1 MEKERLVIIGCGPA
15 GLTAAI
21 YAARASLSPLVI
33 SGQLP
38 GGLLTQTGEV
48 ENFPGF
54 EEGISGYELMD
65 KMDKQAK
72 RFGARVIFD
81 AVSSVQF
88 TDGGVQ
94 TLKLMSGKEIE
105 ADAVIIA
112 AGATPRWLGL
122 ESEERLKNRGV
133 SACAT
138 CDGAFY
144 RNMEVAVAGGGDS
157 AMEEATF
164 LTKFAS
170 RVYLIHRRDEFRA
183 SPIMVDRARNNPKIE
198 IVTNSVIDEILGDK
212 EVEGIAIHDVKTMEK
227 RVINC
232 KGFFAALGHIPAT
245 QLYKDFIETD
255 EKGYI
260 ILKNNS
266 SLTNLKGV
274 FAAGDCADPVYRQA
288 IHAAGMGCT
297 AAMDAVKYLEE
308 K

>member
-21 YAARASLSPLVI
+21 YAGRASLAPLVI

-81 AVSSVQF
+81 AVSSVKF

-170 RVYLIHRRDEFRA
+170 KVYLIHRRDEFRA
-183 SPIMVDRARNNPKIE
+183 SPIMVDRAGNNPKIE
-198 IVTNSVIDEILGDK
+198 IVTNAVIDEIIGDK
-212 EVEGIAIHDVKTMEK
+212 EVEGVAIHDVKTMEK
-227 RVINC
+227 RVISC

-245 QLYKDFIETD
+245 QLYKEFIDTD

-266 SLTNLKGV
+266 AHTNLKGV

>member
-38 GGLLTQTGEV
+38 GGLLTQTSEV

-54 EEGISGYELMD
+54 EDGVNGYELMD

-81 AVSSVQF
+81 QVSSVNF
-88 TDGGVQ
+88 TDGETQ

-105 ADAVIIA
+105 AEAVIIA

-122 ESEERLKNRGV
+122 ASEERLKNRGV

-144 RNMEVAVAGGGDS
+144 RNMDVAVAGGGDS

-170 RVYLIHRRDEFRA
+170 KVYLIHRRDEFRA
-183 SPIMVDRARNNPKIE
+183 SPIMVERAKANPKIE
-198 IVTNSVIDEILGDK
+198 IITNAVIDEILGEK
-212 EVEGIAIHDVKTMEK
+212 EVEGIAVHDVKTQEK
-227 RVINC
+227 REIPC

-245 QLYKDFIETD
+245 ALYKDFIETD
-255 EKGYI
+255 DKGYI
-260 ILKNNS
+260 ILQNNRS
-266 SLTNLKGV
+266 QTSLKGI

-288 IHAAGMGCT
+288 IHAAGMGCA
-297 AAMDAVKYLEE
+297 AAMDAIKYLEE

>member
-170 RVYLIHRRDEFRA
+170 KVYLIHRRDEFRA

-198 IVTNSVIDEILGDK
+198 IVTNAVIDEILGDK

-245 QLYKDFIETD
+245 QLYKEFIETD

-260 ILKNNS
+260 IIKNNS

>member
-54 EEGISGYELMD
+54 EDGISGYELMD

-72 RFGARVIFD
+72 RFGARVVFD
-81 AVSSVQF
+81 AVVSVNF

-94 TLKLMSGKEIE
+94 TLKFMSGKEIK

-144 RNMEVAVAGGGDS
+144 RNMDVAVAGGGDS

-170 RVYLIHRRDEFRA
+170 KVYLIHRRDEFRA
-183 SPIMVDRARNNPKIE
+183 SPIMVDRAKNNPKIE
-198 IVTNSVIDEILGDK
+198 IITNAVIDEILGDK
-212 EVEGIAIHDVKTMEK
+212 EVEGVAIHDVKTMGK
-227 RVINC
+227 RIVNC
-232 KGFFAALGHIPAT
+232 KGFFAALGHVPAT
-245 QLYKDFIETD
+245 QIYKDFINTD

-260 ILKNNS
+260 ILQNNTS
-266 SLTNLKGV
+266 HTNLKGV

-297 AAMDAVKYLEE
+297 AAMDAVKYLEG

>member
-38 GGLLTQTGEV
+38 GGLLTQTSEV

-54 EEGISGYELMD
+54 EDGVNGYELMD
-65 KMDKQAK
+65 KIDKQAK
-72 RFGARVIFD
+72 RFGARVIYD
-81 AVSSVQF
+81 QVNSVVF

-94 TLKLMSGKEIE
+94 TLKLMSGREIE

-144 RNMEVAVAGGGDS
+144 RNMDVAVAGGGDS
-157 AMEEATF
+157 AMEEANF

-170 RVYLIHRRDEFRA
+170 KVYLIHRRDEFRA
-183 SPIMVDRARNNPKIE
+183 SPIMVERARNNPKIE
-198 IVTNSVIDEILGDK
+198 IVTNTVIDEIIGEK
-212 EVEGIAIHDVKTMEK
+212 EVEGIAVHNVKTMEK
-227 RVINC
+227 REIPC

-245 QLYKDFIETD
+245 ALYREFIETD
-255 EKGYI
+255 DKGYI

-266 SLTNLKGV
+266 SATSLKGV

-288 IHAAGMGCT
+288 IHAAGMGC
-297 AAMDAVKYLEE
+297 AAGMDAIKYLED

>member
-21 YAARASLSPLVI
+21 YAARASLAPLVI

-38 GGLLTQTGEV
+38 GGLLTQTSEV

-54 EEGISGYELMD
+54 EEGVNGYELMD

-81 AVSSVQF
+81 QVSSVNL

-105 ADAVIIA
+105 AEAVIIA

-144 RNMEVAVAGGGDS
+144 RNMDVVVAGGGDS
-157 AMEEATF
+157 AMEEANF

-170 RVYLIHRRDEFRA
+170 KVYLVHRRDEFRA
-183 SPIMVDRARNNPKIE
+183 SPIMVERAKNNPKIE
-198 IVTNSVIDEILGDK
+198 IVTNAVIDDILGEK
-212 EVEGIAIHDVKTMEK
+212 EVEGVAIHDVKTMEK
-227 RVINC
+227 REIPC

-245 QLYKDFIETD
+245 ALYKDFIETD
-255 EKGYI
+255 SKGYI
-260 ILKNNS
+260 ILKNGRAETS
-266 SLTNLKGV
+266 LKGV

-288 IHAAGMGCT
+288 IHAAGMGC
-297 AAMDAVKYLEE
+297 AAGMDAVKYLEE

>member
-38 GGLLTQTGEV
+38 GGLLTQTSEV

-54 EEGISGYELMD
+54 EDGVNGYELMD

-81 AVSSVQF
+81 QVSSVNF
-88 TDGGVQ
+88 TDGETQ

-105 ADAVIIA
+105 AEAVIIA

-122 ESEERLKNRGV
+122 DSEERLKNRGV

-144 RNMEVAVAGGGDS
+144 RNMDVAVAGGGDS

-170 RVYLIHRRDEFRA
+170 KVYLIHRCDEFRA
-183 SPIMVDRARNNPKIE
+183 SPIMVERAKANPKIE
-198 IVTNSVIDEILGDK
+198 IITNAVIDEILGEK
-212 EVEGIAIHDVKTMEK
+212 EVEGIAVHDVKTQEK
-227 RVINC
+227 REIPC

-245 QLYKDFIETD
+245 ALYKDFIETD
-255 EKGYI
+255 DKGYI
-260 ILKNNS
+260 ILQNNRS
-266 SLTNLKGV
+266 QTSLKGI

-288 IHAAGMGCT
+288 IHAAGMGCA
-297 AAMDAVKYLEE
+297 AAMDAIKYLEE

>member
-198 IVTNSVIDEILGDK
+198 IVTNAVIDEILGDK

-266 SLTNLKGV
+266 SLTNMKGV

>member
-170 RVYLIHRRDEFRA
+170 KVYLIHRRDEFRA

-198 IVTNSVIDEILGDK
+198 IVTNAVIDEILGEK

-245 QLYKDFIETD
+245 QLYKEFIETD

-260 ILKNNS
+260 IIKNNS

>member
-38 GGLLTQTGEV
+38 GGLLTQTSEV

-54 EEGISGYELMD
+54 EDGVNGYELMD

-81 AVSSVQF
+81 QVSSVNF
-88 TDGGVQ
+88 TDGETQ

-105 ADAVIIA
+105 AEAVIIA

-122 ESEERLKNRGV
+122 DSEERLKNRGV

-144 RNMEVAVAGGGDS
+144 RKMDVAVAGGGDS

-170 RVYLIHRRDEFRA
+170 KVYLIHRRDEFRA
-183 SPIMVDRARNNPKIE
+183 SPIMVERAKANPKIE
-198 IVTNSVIDEILGDK
+198 IITNAVIDEILGEK
-212 EVEGIAIHDVKTMEK
+212 EVEGIAVHDVKTQEK
-227 RVINC
+227 REIPC

-245 QLYKDFIETD
+245 ALYKDFIETD
-255 EKGYI
+255 DKGYI
-260 ILKNNS
+260 ILKNNRS
-266 SLTNLKGV
+266 QTSLKGI

-288 IHAAGMGCT
+288 IHAAGMGCA
-297 AAMDAVKYLEE
+297 AAMDAIKYLEE

>member
-170 RVYLIHRRDEFRA
+170 KVYLIHRRDEFRA
-183 SPIMVDRARNNPKIE
+183 SPIMVDRARNNSKIE
-198 IVTNSVIDEILGDK
+198 IVTNAVIDEILGDK

-245 QLYKDFIETD
+245 QLYKEFIETD

-260 ILKNNS
+260 IIKNNS

>member
-21 YAARASLSPLVI
+21 YAARASLAPLVI

-38 GGLLTQTGEV
+38 GGLLTQTSEV

-54 EEGISGYELMD
+54 EDGVNGYELMD

-81 AVSSVQF
+81 KVNSVNF
-88 TDGGVQ
+88 SDGGSQV
-94 TLKLMSGKEIE
+94 LKLMSGKEIE
-105 ADAVIIA
+105 AEAVIIA

-122 ESEERLKNRGV
+122 ESEERLKNKGV

-144 RNMEVAVAGGGDS
+144 RNMDVVVAGGGDS

-170 RVYLIHRRDEFRA
+170 KVYLVHRRDEFRA

-198 IVTNSVIDEILGDK
+198 IVTNAIIDEIVGEK
-212 EVEGIAIHDVKTMEK
+212 EVEGVAIHDVKTLEK
-227 RVINC
+227 RVIDC

-245 QLYKDFIETD
+245 AIYKDFIETD

-260 ILKNNS
+260 VLKNGKAETS
-266 SLTNLKGV
+266 LKGV
-274 FAAGDCADPVYRQA
+274 FAAGDCADPLYRQA
-288 IHAAGMGCT
+288 IHAAGMGCA
-297 AAMDAVKYLEE
+297 AAMDAIKYLEE

>member
-21 YAARASLSPLVI
+21 YAARASLAPLVI

-81 AVSSVQF
+81 QVSSVNF

-105 ADAVIIA
+105 AEAVIIA

-144 RNMEVAVAGGGDS
+144 RNMDVAVAGGGDS

-170 RVYLIHRRDEFRA
+170 KVYLIHRRDEFRA
-183 SPIMVDRARNNPKIE
+183 SPIMVERAKSNPKIE
-198 IVTNSVIDEILGDK
+198 IVTNAVIDEILGEK
-212 EVEGIAIHDVKTMEK
+212 EVEGIAVHDVKTMEK
-227 RVINC
+227 REIPC

-245 QLYKDFIETD
+245 QLYKEFINTD

-297 AAMDAVKYLEE
+297 AAMDAVKYLEG

>member
-15 GLTAAI
+15 GLTAGI
-21 YAARASLSPLVI
+21 YAARASLAPLII

-38 GGLLTQTGEV
+38 GGLLTQTSEV

-54 EEGISGYELMD
+54 EDGVNGYELMD

-81 AVSSVQF
+81 QVSSVKF
-88 TDGGVQ
+88 TDGGIQ
-94 TLKLMSGKEIE
+94 YLKLMSGKEIE
-105 ADAVIIA
+105 AEAVIIA

-144 RNMEVAVAGGGDS
+144 RNMDVVVAGGGDS

-170 RVYLIHRRDEFRA
+170 KVYLVHRRDEFRA
-183 SPIMVDRARNNPKIE
+183 SPIMVERARNNPKIE
-198 IVTNSVIDEILGDK
+198 IVTNAVIDEILGEK
-212 EVEGIAIHDVKTMEK
+212 EVEGVAVHDVRTMEK
-227 RVINC
+227 KVIAC

-245 QLYKDFIETD
+245 GLYKDFIATD

-260 ILKNNS
+260 ILNNGRANTS
-266 SLTNLKGV
+266 LKGV

-288 IHAAGMGCT
+288 IHAAGMGCA
-297 AAMDAVKYLEE
+297 AAMDAIKYLEE

>member
-21 YAARASLSPLVI
+21 YAARASLAPLVI

-38 GGLLTQTGEV
+38 GGLLTQTSEV

-54 EEGISGYELMD
+54 EDGVNGYELMD

-81 AVSSVQF
+81 QVISVNF
-88 TDGGVQ
+88 TDGGAQ

-105 ADAVIIA
+105 AEAVIIA

-144 RNMEVAVAGGGDS
+144 RNMDVAVAGGGDS

-170 RVYLIHRRDEFRA
+170 KVYLIHRRDEFRA
-183 SPIMVDRARNNPKIE
+183 SPIMVERAKANPKIE
-198 IVTNSVIDEILGDK
+198 IITNAVIDEILGEK
-212 EVEGIAIHDVKTMEK
+212 EVEGIAVHDVKTMEK
-227 RVINC
+227 REIPC

-245 QLYKDFIETD
+245 VLYKNFIETD
-255 EKGYI
+255 DKGYI
-260 ILKNNS
+260 ILKNNRS
-266 SLTNLKGV
+266 QTSLKGI

-288 IHAAGMGCT
+288 IHAAGMGCA

>member
-94 TLKLMSGKEIE
+94 TLKFMSGKEIE

-198 IVTNSVIDEILGDK
+198 IVTNAVIDEILGDK

-266 SLTNLKGV
+266 SLTNMKGV